1 MKRAG
6 AHHLGFASYDY
17 DATVD
22 FYTRVLSWQIAW
34 QDLMTAPDGTPM
46 MKHVFFDT
54 GDGSYVAVMCPTP
67 EMPHHPTKWATDINS
82 GLGVMNGAYHF
93 AFWVDTVEDLEARQ
107 AQVRLQNHPVTE
119 IIDHGWCKSIY
130 LRTPDGLMLEFCA
143 TTRKLT
149 EDDKLLK
156 HRDQPGNPIYKER
169 PDLAARDA
177 AIFGMPPEQLLGV
190 FGGRQRE
197 PEPVLNR

>member
-17 DATVD
+17 DATID

-67 EMPHHPTKWATDINS
+67 EMP
-82 GLGVMNGAYHF
+82 
-93 AFWVDTVEDLEARQ
+93 
-107 AQVRLQNHPVTE
+107 NHPKNTRSQHLWIYDQTGEEIASAHYYVSPTGPVTPLDPKAIKIGGIRYVIHPNPLIANPE
-119 IIDHGWCKSIY
+119 HALPFVWMRKVYGWIRRKIIC
-130 LRTPDGLMLEFCA
+130 PA
-143 TTRKLT
+143 
-149 EDDKLLK
+149 
-156 HRDQPGNPIYKER
+156 
-169 PDLAARDA
+169 
-177 AIFGMPPEQLLGV
+177 FGPLD
-190 FGGRQRE
+190 
-197 PEPVLNR
+197 VLP